1 MQYGICNYNER
12 CFNYPGLKAE
22 DEIGGKA
29 SGFWLEHSLKQPDI
43 SKLNRLDN
51 KNIYAVRFLVKGGK
65 IIMKKRIVAVLLAA
79 VMCGLSATAS
89 VQAGGDGGD
98 YQDNNDLID
107 DDLEGEDLD
116 TDYETDP
123 DPDVM
128 EANTLIP
135 EDLRVSPA
143 KKTVYKGDVFD
154 IQIVAAGG
162 SEFDDLSEEEW
173 YDIRERSI
181 DSIAFR
187 STKSNVAYVSRTGRV
202 RARRRGSAVIKTT
215 INLSNGDSVTFKTK
229 VYVKK

>member
-1 MQYGICNYNER
+1 
-12 CFNYPGLKAE
+12 
-22 DEIGGKA
+22 
-29 SGFWLEHSLKQPDI
+29 
-43 SKLNRLDN
+43 
-51 KNIYAVRFLVKGGK
+51 
-65 IIMKKRIVAVLLAA
+65 MKKRIAAVLLAS
-79 VMCGLSATAS
+79 VMCGLSVPAS
-89 VQAGGDGGD
+89 VQAGGDGED
-98 YQDNNDLID
+98 YQYREDNDLID

-143 KKTVYKGDVFD
+143 KKTIYKGEIFD

-181 DSIAFR
+181 DSITFR
-187 STKSNVAYVSRTGRV
+187 STKSNVASVSRTGRV

-215 INLSNGDSVTFKTK
+215 INLSSGDSVTFKTK